1 MRKISAGLRGT
12 GWLLVLYG
20 LISFCGLAVSFFLGA
35 LLSIRQAP
43 MSESQYRTS
52 VDLVTS
58 VFMPLPNKFVAIG
71 MLIGGIG
78 VLRLKSWGRWLVVG
92 AILTDFIQKSFWMY
106 ASSRF
111 NLDFIFQ
118 TELTVFVFY
127 SSLFLELLVLL
138 YFMRPNVKIQFK
150 QGTTGTEKGVVV

>member
-1 MRKISAGLRGT
+1 
-12 GWLLVLYG
+12 
-20 LISFCGLAVSFFLGA
+20 
-35 LLSIRQAP
+35 
-43 MSESQYRTS
+43 
-52 VDLVTS
+52 
-58 VFMPLPNKFVAIG
+58 
-71 MLIGGIG
+71 
-78 VLRLKSWGRWLVVG
+78 VVG